1 MYILGSEVVVGLFDS
16 LRMFTQNVGKLVNI
30 VGDRLEDRRDGVV
43 RVASEVDSQ
52 VGNKERFEKSLKNN
66 VFRFLILV
74 TTS

>member
-52 VGNKERFEKSLKNN
+52 VGNKETFENSQNNN

-74 TTS
+74 TIS

>member
-52 VGNKERFEKSLKNN
+52 VGNNESFENS
-66 VFRFLILV
+66 
-74 TTS
+74 

>member
-1 MYILGSEVVVGLFDS
+1 MGLFDS

-52 VGNKERFEKSLKNN
+52 VGNKESFENSQNNN

-74 TTS
+74 TIS

>member
-1 MYILGSEVVVGLFDS
+1 MYILESEVVVGLFDS

-52 VGNKERFEKSLKNN
+52 VGNKESFENSQNNN

-74 TTS
+74 TIS